1 MCGDEEEDD
10 DEDVY
15 EVPGIAD
22 EVEEVWSCDN
32 DGVGSGSEDETY
44 SCRTWRPKF
53 LA

>member
-22 EVEEVWSCDN
+22 EVES
-32 DGVGSGSEDETY
+32 SSEDETY

-53 LA
+53 MA